1 MFPDMVANCGRV
13 ARNDQVSLESIG
25 EMAVR
30 QDPIVFALDSSRE
43 FGRKVAQDLG
53 IALSEHEEREF
64 EGGEHKARP
73 LVEVG
78 NRDVYVVQ
86 SLHGE
91 PGASAND
98 KLIRLLFF
106 IGALK
111 DAGARSVTAI
121 APYLAYSRK
130 DRRTKPR
137 DPVSSR
143 YVAALFEA
151 VGTDRLI
158 TLEVHNISAFENAFR
173 SCRTEH
179 LSLAR
184 VFANHLATRLEDE
197 PVAVVSP
204 DAGGNKRAE
213 LLRHELERTL
223 DRPVGKA
230 IMDKHRSG
238 GAVSGHL
245 FAGDLEGATAIIV
258 DDLISSGTT
267 VLRACDASR
276 AAGAKRVIAIA
287 GHAMFAPDAAL
298 FGQGAP
304 DEVIVTDTVSLSNT
318 LPGDARSRVAVIGAA
333 PLVAEVVSRLH
344 SGDPV
349 SESLPYD

>member
-1 MFPDMVANCGRV
+1 MR
-13 ARNDQVSLESIG
+13 R
-25 EMAVR
+25 
-30 QDPIVFALDSSRE
+30 DPIVFALGHSKE
-43 FGRKVAQDLG
+43 FGGKVALDLG
-53 IALSEHEEREF
+53 ISLAESEEREF

-78 NRDVYVVQ
+78 NRDTYVIQ

-91 PGASAND
+91 AGASAND
-98 KLIRLLFF
+98 KLVRLLFF

-111 DAGARSVTAI
+111 DAGAASVTAI

-137 DPVSSR
+137 DPVSTR
-143 YVAALFEA
+143 YTASLFEA

-173 SCRTEH
+173 TCRPEH

-184 VFANHLATRLEDE
+184 VFAEKLAELLSGE

-213 LLRHELERTL
+213 LLRHELEHKL
-223 DRPVGKA
+223 NRPVGKA

-238 GAVSGHL
+238 GIVSGHL
-245 FAGDLEGATAIIV
+245 FAGELKGATAIIV

-267 VLRACDASR
+267 ILRACEASR
-276 AAGAKRVIAIA
+276 TAGAGRVIAVA
-287 GHAMFAPDAAL
+287 AHAMFAPDAAL
-298 FGQGAP
+298 FGEGAP
-304 DEVIVTDTVSLSNT
+304 DQILVTDTIPLSSELSVDAASRIQMIEVS
-318 LPGDARSRVAVIGAA
+318 
-333 PLVAEVVSRLH
+333 PLVAEVISRLQ
-344 SGDPV
+344 SGEPV
-349 SESLPYD
+349 SELLPYD